1 VSKLVIENAAIG
13 ERAEIPG
20 IAMGSRVS
28 SAGVTPQIFLWSRL
42 VMATL
47 RARFAR
53 MPNVQWVN
61 IMNRRIA
68 MTNIALLVVALTFAL
83 PATAQDP
90 QSSLVGLW
98 KVTSV
103 ANKLVPSG
111 EVVHP
116 FGEHPSG
123 NQLFTR
129 GGHTM
134 FSMFGERRNASG
146 QPNPA
151 DVDRVALF
159 NALIAYT
166 GTYTVDGSK
175 VMVHFEASATP
186 GMSDRTYSVEM
197 SGNKLTLT
205 SQPFTS
211 GITGQRIITIRT
223 FERVE

>member
-1 VSKLVIENAAIG
+1 MKL
-13 ERAEIPG
+13 R
-20 IAMGSRVS
+20 S
-28 SAGVTPQIFLWSRL
+28 
-42 VMATL
+42 TL
-47 RARFAR
+47 T
-53 MPNVQWVN
+53 MPS
-61 IMNRRIA
+61 
-68 MTNIALLVVALTFAL
+68 IALLVVALIFAL
-83 PATAQDP
+83 PAKAQDP
-90 QSSLVGLW
+90 QYPLVGLW
-98 KVTSV
+98 KVISV

-111 EVVHP
+111 EIVHP

-134 FSMFGERRNASG
+134 FSMFGEHRNASG
-146 QPNPA
+146 QPNPN
-151 DVDRVALF
+151 DIDRVALL

-175 VMVHFEASATP
+175 VTVHFEASASP
-186 GMSDRTYSVEM
+186 GLSDRVYSAEM

-223 FERVE
+223 FERAE

>member
-1 VSKLVIENAAIG
+1 MN
-13 ERAEIPG
+13 
-20 IAMGSRVS
+20 SRS
-28 SAGVTPQIFLWSRL
+28 
-42 VMATL
+42 TL
-47 RARFAR
+47 T
-53 MPNVQWVN
+53 
-61 IMNRRIA
+61 I
-68 MTNIALLVVALTFAL
+68 TNIALLFVALTFAL
-83 PATAQDP
+83 PAKAQDP
-90 QSSLVGLW
+90 QYSLVGLW

-103 ANKLVPSG
+103 ANRLVSSG
-111 EVVHP
+111 EIVHP

-134 FSMFGERRNASG
+134 FSMFGEHRNASS
-146 QPNPA
+146 QSNST
-151 DVDRVALF
+151 DIDRVALF

-175 VMVHFEASATP
+175 VTVHFEGSASPA
-186 GMSDRTYSVEM
+186 MSDRAYTAEM

-223 FERVE
+223 LERVE

>member
-1 VSKLVIENAAIG
+1 V
-13 ERAEIPG
+13 
-20 IAMGSRVS
+20 RVN
-28 SAGVTPQIFLWSRL
+28 I
-42 VMATL
+42 
-47 RARFAR
+47 
-53 MPNVQWVN
+53 QWVN
-61 IMNRRIA
+61 IMNSRSVLTI
-68 MTNIALLVVALTFAL
+68 TNVALLVVALTFAL

-98 KVTSV
+98 KVTGV

-111 EVVHP
+111 EIVHP

-134 FSMFGERRNASG
+134 FSMFGEHRNASG

-151 DVDRVALF
+151 DIDRGALF

-175 VMVHFEASATP
+175 IAVHFEGSAIP
-186 GMSDRTYSVEM
+186 AMSDRAYSAEM